1 MQRVLLIIIFMYSS
15 FVSSEESGWDVY
27 FSEHEW
33 ASISG
38 KHHSGHSLTKA
49 IALVPKDLWLKHF
62 RVFPAEDDVE
72 FQKEVHNF
80 LASNYPILHEQAL
93 NSAGNMHNPKV
104 KALRVAFQEAIMSSS
119 LVAKINV
126 LLKSRC
132 EHVTST
138 SYEKFTIRKNNGQPI
153 YSAMV
158 WLSTEKCT

>member
-1 MQRVLLIIIFMYSS
+1 MY
-15 FVSSEESGWDVY
+15 FPFASSEESGWDVY
-27 FSEHEW
+27 FSDHEW

-38 KHHSGHSLTKA
+38 KHHSGHSLSKA

-62 RVFPAEDDVE
+62 RVFPAEEDVE
-72 FQKEVHNF
+72 FQEEVHNF
-80 LASNYPILHEQAL
+80 LALHYPLLLDQAL
-93 NSAGNMHNPKV
+93 SSAGNMHNPKV
-104 KALRVAFQEAIMSSS
+104 KALRVAFKEAIMSSS
-119 LVAKINV
+119 FVAKINV

-132 EHVTST
+132 EQITST